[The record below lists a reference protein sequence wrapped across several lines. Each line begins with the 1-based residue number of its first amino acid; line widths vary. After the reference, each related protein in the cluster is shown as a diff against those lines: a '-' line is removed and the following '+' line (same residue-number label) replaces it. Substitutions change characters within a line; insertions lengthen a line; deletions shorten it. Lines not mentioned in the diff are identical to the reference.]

1 MAMDKEQLLRY
12 FSTHYL
18 SRREVLFRLPLNIS
32 IGNFWPELLNRRKS
46 NATVLPLYDGS
57 GKPYWFVLTD
67 KMVQAS
73 ERLCSEAMNRETGF
87 DPYKTQPAAE
97 MKDEIF
103 FTSFVEGAQITRADA
118 MSFLNRN
125 SEPENIGEQM
135 ISNNQKALTA
145 VLGSLF
151 RPIDEE
157 YMKGLA
163 YILTEDMVDSA
174 GVYRLEDD
182 HPIVA
187 MNGEPYELPSS
198 DVLPDR
204 MDDLYAYLSSPDV
217 HPLIKAAIGQA
228 YILVTRPFPEGNERL
243 SRIISQAILLRS
255 GYDFFRDIS
264 ISAAIAK
271 ENYGYYKSM
280 CEIIRSENGG
290 DLTYFIEFYLT
301 VLVQAIDL
309 KNERERKKEQERLK
323 REQENIQREQEMAMQ
338 PLSKP
343 EPVTEA
349 LPIPERSETNPT
361 EVASVKESEIAVSS
375 PSAEQTV
382 ITNGD
387 GSLEPLPNESPPI
400 PEKALIEMEN
410 ARCPSTREAA
420 ARLRKALEAGF
431 TSFTNA
437 QWGEFHGLPIEKCKL
452 ELPLLC
458 KYGAVTWQRIRDG
471 AVLYKVSSQPDRGKE
486 PSLDSTKQSDEN
498 DRSIEAELDRI
509 LAEATSEK
517 EKIVV
522 RILREMLDKG
532 MTTFQN
538 KDWCDMSGDSVISPL
553 TTLNYV
559 IDRGLVVQDNEY
571 KSWKV
576 YRICK
581 TVPAGIN
588 NRGLSSRQLEMMGK
602 LYSAYGKEFFTV
614 QNCMDAN
621 NCSRSFAAGQLLRL
635 GDRQLVEHQILR
647 NKEYKYRLL
656 VTPESNPEC
665 FNLSPVG
672 RVVTINNPYRPTAAP
687 MVAMG

>member
-125 SEPENIGEQM
+125 SDPENIGEQM
-135 ISNNQKALTA
+135 ISNNQKALAA

-163 YILTEDMVDSA
+163 YILTEDMVDST
-174 GVYRLEDD
+174 GDYRLEDD
-182 HPIVA
+182 HPIAA
-187 MNGEPYELPSS
+187 MNGEPYELPAS

-228 YILVTRPFPEGNERL
+228 YILVTRPFSEGNERL

-323 REQENIQREQEMAMQ
+323 REQENMRREQEMAMQ

-349 LPIPERSETNPT
+349 LPIPERSEINPT
-361 EVASVKESEIAVSS
+361 EVASVKESETEESS
-375 PSAEQTV
+375 PSVEQTV
-382 ITNGD
+382 IPTGD
-387 GSLEPLPNESPPI
+387 GSLEPLPNESPPM
-400 PEKALIEMEN
+400 PEKALMEMEN

-420 ARLRKALEAGF
+420 ARLRKALAAGF

-486 PSLDSTKQSDEN
+486 PSLDSTKQPDEN

-509 LAEATSEK
+509 LSEATSEK

-522 RILREMLDKG
+522 RILREMLNKG

-538 KDWCDMSGDSVISPL
+538 NDWCDLTGDAAISPS
-553 TTLNYV
+553 TTLNYAV
-559 IDRGLVVQDNEY
+559 DRGLITSVGEIGNRKIYE
-571 KSWKV
+571 
-576 YRICK
+576 ICK
-581 TVPAGIN
+581 TPPTGSNIH
-588 NRGLSSRQLEMMGK
+588 GLSDGQREMMSK
-602 LYSAYGKEFFTV
+602 LYSNYGNEFFTI
-614 QNCMDAN
+614 QNSMDAIG
-621 NCSRSFAAGQLLRL
+621 CSHTFAASRLLRL
-635 GDRQLVEHQILR
+635 SDRRLVEHVTENRL
-647 NKEYKYRLL
+647 NHKYRLL
-656 VTPESNPEC
+656 VTPENNPDC
-665 FNLSPVG
+665 FSMPSIG
-672 RVVTINNPYRPTAAP
+672 RALTINNPYRPTAAP